1 MLTQFFEPV
10 GQIFVCYFSRCVEN
24 LTAKNKSHSAN
35 VQSFNPLTPTVATW
49 VHPVPDGVKPSFVIY
64 DIRALWRSWLYS
76 YGNWTVGVKLLTVKT
91 ALTDSVRLNK
101 LPVKKAAVSIF
112 YFIHKKL
119 LYLLFFP
126 VLLFVI
132 LQHYLLQF
140 Q

>member
-64 DIRALWRSWLYS
+64 DIRAL
-76 YGNWTVGVKLLTVKT
+76 
-91 ALTDSVRLNK
+91 
-101 LPVKKAAVSIF
+101 
-112 YFIHKKL
+112 
-119 LYLLFFP
+119 
-126 VLLFVI
+126 
-132 LQHYLLQF
+132 
-140 Q
+140 